1 MLEVFTV
8 GGGEYLVN
16 TFNAVAA
23 WTGSGGFRSLIRVVM
38 VMGLI
43 FALVVTAFNLDW
55 RAWFRWFLQAA
66 LLYSCLM
73 VPTVDVKV
81 TDRINPSL
89 APATVDN
96 VPLGLGVMASFTSQ
110 VSDFFTRHAETVFV
124 MPSALQFSSGGIV
137 YGARLWDKV
146 RSFEIKDP
154 VFRANLD
161 AHLKQCVFYDVL
173 YGNLSMRTLS
183 ESPDMW
189 AEIGANPAVNRAQKF
204 MRDVGGTVDIEYLTC
219 RDAYTELTQGWNAH
233 LTANV
238 PKFARTFYPKL
249 TEAAAGARLANDIPV
264 VSQLFHGT
272 PRSAYD
278 TLRQKSLVE
287 AFAAAQ
293 LDFGNDEADGF
304 ALDRADTQARNSMT
318 SVAQQAMV
326 WVPVLNIVLT
336 LVFYAMFPVIFPLFL
351 FPRTGVPTLKGY
363 LAGFFYLAAWGPL
376 YVLLHMFVMDRIA
389 SEMAAAAPGGLSLA
403 SWGGIQSVNL
413 DTATLAGFLMMSVP
427 VLAAMLARGAMAA
440 SNSAA
445 SFLQPAQGGGEAAAL
460 ERTTGNYAYG
470 DVSFAN
476 FNGNNR
482 QANQWTEAGNYFAG
496 AVRSMFRG
504 QDGVSYSEFGNGR
517 TVIDSSGGMS
527 QLPFKP
533 MMTAGYAS
541 DLRMQG
547 QNYLNEADRI
557 ENGTSTSWSSIQS
570 SFRSATATQSSS
582 VGNRSE
588 SGKQSAFSKDKREYS
603 GTEGAVGVSERTS
616 TNDGLRITEGNS
628 VSTSFVATDSTGV
641 KGSLDAGAKLG
652 TPLGDVAGSGASI
665 SGSASV
671 YGGRDNSDIASRSSN
686 RGLEKFTTRATDR
699 SEDNTGRYS
708 EGMTDSATSSSG
720 TFTRDASYSDDNR
733 TQSNSS
739 GIEVRTSEAEER
751 RSAASRYREIGNRLV
766 AEASYAQSNGFQMS
780 SDLSN
785 LVQSRYED
793 MRRENPELHLPD
805 LANPNLSLTEMQRR
819 DQGVTAVMSDLMSDL
834 KARKIAELGDVEGIG
849 GIGPLG
855 TSSTLGFPNSPAFP
869 GADKATSETN
879 ETLPSAPQGSVDGRP
894 YAREFGIGLKSGAD
908 IRSIDGGLVPAMAV
922 VAAEAKELG
931 LPRPVITSGNDSRVH
946 VAGSAHYDDRGLDFR
961 GRNVTVAQGRQWA
974 DNVSDRLGQGYGV
987 QFEVFPDQPERNH
1000 LHVSKRK
1007 S

>member
-23 WTGSGGFRSLIRVVM
+23 WTGAGGFRSLIRVVM

-43 FALVVTAFNLDW
+43 FALTVTAFNLDW
-55 RAWFRWFLQAA
+55 RAWFRWFVQAT
-66 LLYSCLM
+66 LIYSCLM

-81 TDRINPSL
+81 TDRINPGL
-89 APATVDN
+89 APATIAN

-110 VSDFFTRHAETVFV
+110 VSDWFTRQAETVFV
-124 MPSALQFSSGGIV
+124 MPNSLQFSNGGIV

-146 RSFEIKDP
+146 GSFEIKDP
-154 VFRANLD
+154 LFRANLD
-161 AHLKQCVFYDVL
+161 AHLKQCVFYDIL

-183 ESPDMW
+183 EAPDMW
-189 AEIGANPAVNRAQKF
+189 AAIGANPAVNRAQKY
-204 MRDVGGTVDIEYLTC
+204 MREAGGSVDIEYLTC
-219 RDAYTELTQGWNAH
+219 HEAYIELTQGWNTY

-249 TEAAAGARLANDIPV
+249 GEAAANARLANDIPV

-272 PRSAYD
+272 ASTAHD
-278 TLRQKSLVE
+278 VLRQKSLVE

-304 ALDRADTQARNSMT
+304 ALERADTQARNSMT

-351 FPRTGVPTLKGY
+351 FPGTGIPALKGY
-363 LAGFFYLAAWGPL
+363 LAGFFYLAAWGPI
-376 YVLLHMFVMDRIA
+376 YVLLHMFVMDRAA

-403 SWGGIQSVNL
+403 GWGGIQAVNQ

-445 SFLQPAQGGGEAAAL
+445 SFLQSAQGGGEAAAL

-482 QANQWTEAGNYFAG
+482 QANQWNEAGNYFAG
-496 AVRSMFRG
+496 AVRAVFRG
-504 QDGVSYSEFGNGR
+504 NDGVSYSDFGNGR
-517 TVIDSSGGMS
+517 TVVDSSGGMS

-557 ENGTSTSWSSIQS
+557 ENGTSTSWSAIRS
-570 SFRSATATQSSS
+570 SFRSATVTNSSS
-582 VGNRSE
+582 AGRRSE
-588 SGKQSAFSKDKREYS
+588 DGKQSALSKDHRTYS

-616 TNDGLRITEGNS
+616 TNDGLRVTEGNS
-628 VSTSFVATDSTGV
+628 VSNTFTASDTKGV
-641 KGSLDAGAKLG
+641 SGNVTAGAKIG
-652 TPLGDVAGSGASI
+652 SPLGGIIGSEASV
-665 SGSASV
+665 STSASV
-671 YGGRDNSDIASRSSN
+671 FARRENSEIASRTSN
-686 RGLEKFTTRATDR
+686 RGLEKFTTRTTDK
-699 SEDNTGRYS
+699 SEDNSGRYS
-708 EGMTDSATSSSG
+708 EGSTDATTSSSG
-720 TFTRDASYSDDNR
+720 TFSRDSRYSDKSQ
-733 TQSNSS
+733 TESNAS
-739 GIEVRTSEAEER
+739 GSEVRNSEAEER
-751 RSAASRYREIGNRLV
+751 RMAASRYREIGNRLV
-766 AEASYAQSNGFQMS
+766 NEASYAESHGFQMS
-780 SDLSN
+780 SDMSN
-785 LVQSRYED
+785 LVQSRYEE
-793 MRRENPELHLPD
+793 MRRDRPELHLPD
-805 LANPNLSLTEMQRR
+805 LANPNLSLPEMQRR
-819 DQGVTAVMSDLMSDL
+819 DQGVAAVMSDLLADL
-834 KARKIAELGDVEGIG
+834 RGRKIGELGDVSGIAQ
-849 GIGPLG
+849 IGTLG
-855 TSSTLGFPNSPAFP
+855 TNADLGFPEKPAAMFP
-869 GADKATSETN
+869 PSS
-879 ETLPSAPQGSVDGRP
+879 LPDAPEGTVDGRP
-894 YAREFGIGLKSGAD
+894 YARQFGIALKSGAN
-908 IRSIDGGLVPAMAV
+908 IEAIDGGLVPAMAA
-922 VAAEAKELG
+922 VAEEAKRLD
-931 LPRPVITSGNDSRVH
+931 LPKPTITSGNDSRKH
-946 VAGSAHYDDRGLDFR
+946 EAGSAHYDNRGLDFR
-961 GRNVTVAQGRQWA
+961 GKNMTVDQGRAWA
-974 DNVSDRLGQGYGV
+974 ARVSERLGNGYGA

-1007 S
+1007 G

>member
-23 WTGSGGFRSLIRVVM
+23 WTGAGGFRSLIRVVM

-43 FALVVTAFNLDW
+43 FALTVTAFNLDW
-55 RAWFRWFLQAA
+55 RAWFRWFVQAT
-66 LLYSCLM
+66 LIYSCLM

-81 TDRINPSL
+81 TDRINPGL
-89 APATVDN
+89 APATIAN

-110 VSDFFTRHAETVFV
+110 VSDWFTRQAETVFV
-124 MPSALQFSSGGIV
+124 MPNSLQFSNGGIV

-161 AHLKQCVFYDVL
+161 AHLKQCVFFDIL

-183 ESPDMW
+183 EAPDLW
-189 AEIGANPAVNRAQKF
+189 AAIGANPAVNRAQKY
-204 MRDVGGTVDIEYLTC
+204 MREAGGSVDIEYLTC
-219 RDAYTELTQGWNAH
+219 RDAYAELSQSWNTY

-249 TEAAAGARLANDIPV
+249 GEAAANARLANDIPV

-272 PRSAYD
+272 ASSAHD
-278 TLRQKSLVE
+278 VLRQKSLVE

-304 ALDRADTQARNSMT
+304 ALERADTQARNSMT

-351 FPRTGVPTLKGY
+351 FPRTGIPTLKGY
-363 LAGFFYLAAWGPL
+363 LAGFFYLAAWGPI
-376 YVLLHMFVMDRIA
+376 YVLLHMFVMDRVA

-403 SWGGIQSVNL
+403 GWGGIQAVNQ

-427 VLAAMLARGAMAA
+427 VLAAMLARGAVAA

-470 DVSFAN
+470 DVSFSN

-482 QANQWTEAGNYFAG
+482 QTNQWNEAGNYFAG
-496 AVRSMFRG
+496 AVRAVFRRN
-504 QDGVSYSEFGNGR
+504 DGVSYSEFGNGR
-517 TVIDSSGGMS
+517 SVIDSSGGMS

-533 MMTAGYAS
+533 TMTSGYAS

-557 ENGTSTSWSSIQS
+557 ENGTSTSWSAIKS
-570 SFRSATATQSSS
+570 SFRSATVTNSSS
-582 VGNRSE
+582 TGNRSE
-588 SGKQSAFSKDKREYS
+588 SGKQSAFNKDHRAYS

-616 TNDGLRITEGNS
+616 TNDGLRISEGNS
-628 VSTSFVATDSTGV
+628 VSNTFTAADTKGVSGNVTGNL
-641 KGSLDAGAKLG
+641 KFG
-652 TPLGDVAGSGASI
+652 TPLGEIIGSEASV
-665 SGSASV
+665 SASASAFA
-671 YGGRDNSDIASRSSN
+671 RRENSDISSRTSN
-686 RGLEKFTTRATDR
+686 RGLEKFTTRATDK
-699 SEDNTGRYS
+699 SEDNSGRYS
-708 EGMTDSATSSSG
+708 EGSTDSTTSSSG
-720 TFTRDASYSDDNR
+720 TFMRDSGYSDSTQTKSDASG
-733 TQSNSS
+733 T
-739 GIEVRTSEAEER
+739 EARTSEADER
-751 RSAASRYREIGNRLV
+751 RMAASRYREIGNRLV
-766 AEASYAQSNGFQMS
+766 SEASYAENHGFQMS
-780 SDLSN
+780 SDMSN
-785 LVQSRYED
+785 LVQMRYED
-793 MRRENPELHLPD
+793 MRRERPELHLPD
-805 LANPNLSLTEMQRR
+805 LASPNLSLQEMQRR
-819 DQGVTAVMSDLMSDL
+819 DQGVTAVMADLMADL
-834 KARKIAELGDVEGIG
+834 RGRKIGELGDVAGMSPTG
-849 GIGPLG
+849 SLG
-855 TSSTLGFPNSPAFP
+855 TNADLGFPSRPVEPIAAEPPALP
-869 GADKATSETN
+869 LAPEGA
-879 ETLPSAPQGSVDGRP
+879 VDGRP
-894 YAREFGIGLKSGAD
+894 YARQFGISLKGGAKID
-908 IRSIDGGLVPAMAV
+908 QIDGGLVPAMAV
-922 VAAEAKELG
+922 VAEEAKRLN
-931 LPRPVITSGNDSRVH
+931 LPRPTITSGNDSVQH
-946 VAGSAHYDDRGLDFR
+946 EAGSAHYDNRGLDFR
-961 GRNVTVAQGRQWA
+961 GKTITIDQGREWERSVA
-974 DNVSDRLGQGYGV
+974 ARLGAGYGV
-987 QFEVFPDQPERNH
+987 QFEVFPDQPDRNH
-1000 LHVSKRK
+1000 LHVSRRK